1 MSDETA
7 TESIVSIVP
16 KLEVL
21 KPEPKPI
28 FATPY
33 VWKDPATLRRRKW
46 LYGYL
51 LIRKFVTATV
61 APGGVGKS
69 SLGAAE
75 SLAQVSG
82 KNLLGVFP
90 PRQLRVWLWNL
101 EDPQEETERK
111 IQAAAMHY
119 GLTAEDIGDRLF
131 VDSGRD
137 QPLVIATTT
146 KTGAVIARPVVDSL
160 VAEIIKRKIDVIK
173 IDPFVSCHEASEN
186 DNQAMDMIVKEWGKV
201 ADRGNCAVEL
211 YDHTRKMGGT
221 ETEVT
226 VESSR
231 GGKAKTDAC
240 RVVRAINRMTKE
252 EGAKAGVDNHR
263 LYFKTFNDKANLQPP
278 ADKSDWFKLVSIDLG
293 NGPLNGP
300 GDSIGVVTQWEW
312 PDPLAGMTAADFDKV
327 AAVIRAGRWRESP
340 QATAWVGRAVAEALD
355 LDAENKAEKAKII
368 GMLKLWRAAGSLI
381 VVEDKDENRIMK
393 KFVEVKEDV
402 RFAAPHCSS
411 RTLQRY
417 TPHP

>member
-1 MSDETA
+1 MTPAKFELLSNRQLEIV
-7 TESIVSIVP
+7 TERKDNNQP
-16 KLEVL
+16 
-21 KPEPKPI
+21 PPI

-33 VWKDPATLRRRKW
+33 TWKNPATLRRREW

-69 SLGAAE
+69 SLGAVE

-82 KNLLGVFP
+82 KDLLGVFP

-146 KTGAVIARPVVDSL
+146 RTGAVIVRPVVDSL
-160 VAEIIKRKIDVIK
+160 VAEIIERKIDVIK

-186 DNQAMDMIVKEWGKV
+186 DNQAMDLIVKEWGKV

-240 RVVRAINRMTKE
+240 RVVRAINRMTKD
-252 EGAKAGVDNHR
+252 EGAKAGIDNHR

-300 GDSIGVVTQWEW
+300 GDSVGVVTQWEW

-340 QATAWVGRAVAEALD
+340 QATAWVGKAVAEALD
-355 LDAENKAEKAKII
+355 LNAENKADKAKII
-368 GMLKLWRAAGSLI
+368 GMLKVWRSAGSLI
-381 VVEDKDENRIMK
+381 VVEDKDENRITK
-393 KFVEVKEDV
+393 KFVEVKEDQ
-402 RFAAPHCSS
+402 S
-411 RTLQRY
+411 
-417 TPHP
+417 